1 MFGSVCFVVFCIL
14 KESCYS
20 FSPVSLQ
27 DSAVTTV
34 TRYSFVGGSVTLPCI
49 YGNNLQGN
57 DVYWRYNVSRKVLSI
72 IKGKPSPEKQ
82 DKIFSN
88 RTDSFPSEYPKG
100 NYSVVLKDLE
110 LTHAGNYTCF
120 LQNSDG
126 EKNIQLFVKGTWN
139 PCLKNYDFK
148 LHTTGFYTTLIN
160 KSLNNQLQAKET
172 HGNTVTED
180 FDFSNHSTHTLLLWT
195 VWFRRLT
202 ESVLLAAKHHS
213 YCIC

>member
-1 MFGSVCFVVFCIL
+1 MVLRCWVIYLLLHLTS
-14 KESCYS
+14 K
-20 FSPVSLQ
+20 VSLQ

-126 EKNIQLFVKGTWN
+126 EKNIQLFVKEKPQQPTPSQRNSW
-139 PCLKNYDFK
+139 KYS
-148 LHTTGFYTTLIN
+148 H
-160 KSLNNQLQAKET
+160 
-172 HGNTVTED
+172 
-180 FDFSNHSTHTLLLWT
+180 
-195 VWFRRLT
+195 
-202 ESVLLAAKHHS
+202 
-213 YCIC
+213 